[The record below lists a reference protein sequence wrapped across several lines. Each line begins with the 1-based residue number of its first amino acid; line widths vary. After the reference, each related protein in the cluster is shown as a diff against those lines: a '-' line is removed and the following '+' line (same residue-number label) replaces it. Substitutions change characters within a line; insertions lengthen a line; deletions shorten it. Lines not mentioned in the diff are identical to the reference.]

1 MLTPS
6 ALVADLRHGMLPVN
20 WDESDLSAICMTW
33 IDIWCDESARRQSIR
48 GMFKQEQK
56 HFNEEIRFL

>member
-33 IDIWCDESARRQSIR
+33 IDIWCDESARRQSIQ
-48 GMFKQEQK
+48 G
-56 HFNEEIRFL
+56 NV